1 MRHERCTQA
10 EPEMPVEIT
19 CRIRRDELL
28 SILETEAPVTNQRTT
43 APMPAVTLTDLLC
56 IREED
61 LPPEDDAVAAP
72 PPPVRRM
79 RANTVPAPS
88 RSPVRAVGTDPQL
101 KALPPRGTA
110 ADVPAVSRTS
120 TYDTPALIVD
130 RAPVFD
136 LPAAEDAGVVSSRAP
151 TEDTAPVPR
160 ISLEQAARELA
171 QLITRDVAPV
181 VSRTVTP
188 KTLRIEVP
196 TGALTP
202 LVPAAPASRAARTRA
217 STLPG
222 VRLTPPPLPT
232 GGGRRTMRAPRTFDV
247 APLEAIEIANVV
259 DRIQEAEPSPEPVAP
274 VAFLAISF
282 ASPPAPVPALTTEQ
296 LSTVSLRPLRPLVIA
311 ASCLVTLVLALLM
324 ISLL

>member
-1 MRHERCTQA
+1 MEASEHAWKPRDDLLTRISVRHERCTQA

-19 CRIRRDELL
+19 SRIRRDELL

-56 IREED
+56 IREAD
-61 LPPEDDAVAAP
+61 LPREDDAVAEP

-101 KALPPRGTA
+101 KALPPRGA
-110 ADVPAVSRTS
+110 AAEAPAVSRTS

-130 RAPVFD
+130 RAPTPD

-160 ISLEQAARELA
+160 FSLEQAARELA
-171 QLITRDVAPV
+171 QLITRDAAPV

-202 LVPAAPASRAARTRA
+202 LVPSGMGI
-217 STLPG
+217 S
-222 VRLTPPPLPT
+222 
-232 GGGRRTMRAPRTFDV
+232 DV
-247 APLEAIEIANVV
+247 IE
-259 DRIQEAEPSPEPVAP
+259 EPVAP
-274 VAFLAISF
+274 VPFLAISF
-282 ASPPAPVPALTTEQ
+282 ASPPVHVAALTTEQ
-296 LSTVSLRPLRPLVIA
+296 LRSVSLRPVRPLVIA
-311 ASCLVTLVLALLM
+311 ASCLVTLVLALLL
-324 ISLL
+324 INLL